1 MGLHVI
7 LIGGG
12 GHARVLIDVLQEL
25 KVTIVG
31 ITDPA
36 HRAGAT
42 GPNRIAMLGGDEAL
56 DRFHASEIQLV
67 NGVGSI
73 GSMTARDDVFR
84 RCAARGFRFANV
96 VHPATVI
103 SRSAELCEGAQVM
116 AGCVVQCGAVIGRN
130 TIINTHASID
140 HDCRIG
146 ESVHVAPG
154 VTLSGSVTIGDRTHI
169 GTGATVIQGI
179 KIGAGCLVA
188 AGAVVH
194 RDLPDNSRLIPG
206 K

>member
-1 MGLHVI
+1 MDLQVI
-7 LIGGG
+7 VIGGG
-12 GHARVLIDVLQEL
+12 GHARVLIDALQEL
-25 KVTIVG
+25 KVTILG

-36 HRAGAT
+36 RPAGARNEN
-42 GPNRIAMLGGDEAL
+42 GVAVLGGDEAL
-56 DRFHASEIQLV
+56 DRFRTSDIQLV
-67 NGVGSI
+67 NGVGSV
-73 GSMTARDDVFR
+73 GSMSARDKVFR
-84 RCAARGFRFANV
+84 QCAARGFRFANV
-96 VHPATVI
+96 IHPAAIV
-103 SRSAELCEGAQVM
+103 SRSADLCEGAQVM

-130 TIINTHASID
+130 TIINTRASVD

-154 VTLSGSVTIGDRTHI
+154 VTLSGSVIVGDRSHI

-179 KIGAGCLVA
+179 KIGADCLVA